1 MTAMKRR
8 RGMALLAGGLAA
20 GMLLAA
26 CGGSDDSASDSAGED
41 TAAEETAAE
50 ETGGDE
56 GADAGADDGDG
67 AMAEGCDAYADYMGN
82 EGTTVNVFTSILPPE
97 QQLFEEAWLQFEECT
112 GIDIVYEGSDQFEA
126 QLPTRIAGGNA
137 PDIAW
142 IPQPGLLAKLVADGG
157 PVAAPAGTEALVDE
171 YWNPAWKQY
180 GTVDGTFYAAPLGSN
195 MKSFVWYSPTL
206 FAENGY
212 EVPTTWDELWAL
224 SDQMVA
230 DGIKPWCGGLES
242 GGATGWPATD
252 WLEQIMLRL
261 YGGDVYDQWVAGEV
275 DFQSPEVEAA
285 MDVLAGWMKNPE
297 YVNGGYGDVQ
307 TIALTPFQDAGA
319 GIVGG
324 ECGML
329 QQASFYANFWA
340 NFDETATVGPNGTA
354 YAFYLPE
361 ISSDVPQ
368 PVVGGGE
375 FVAAFADRPEVQAVQ
390 TYMASPDF
398 HTKKAALGN
407 WVSANSGVPLDT
419 YAADSIDQLSAQ
431 FLTDPSGVFRFD
443 ASDLM
448 PAAVGAGEEW
458 VQMTAWFAEDK
469 PTAEVLADID
479 AAWPAS

>member
-1 MTAMKRR
+1 MTAIKRR
-8 RGMALLAGGLAA
+8 RGMTLLAGGLAA

-26 CGGSDDSASDSAGED
+26 CGGSDDSASETTAEE

-50 ETGGDE
+50 ETGGEEATD
-56 GADAGADDGDG
+56 GGDMAAGC
-67 AMAEGCDAYADYMGN
+67 EAYADYMGN
-82 EGTTVNVFTSILPPE
+82 EGTSVNVFTSILPPE
-97 QQLFEEAWLQFEECT
+97 QQLFEEAWAQFEECT

-137 PDIAW
+137 PDIAF
-142 IPQPGLLAKLVADGG
+142 IPQPGLLAKLVSDGG
-157 PVAAPAGTEALVDE
+157 PVAAPASTAALVDE

-195 MKSFVWYSPTL
+195 MKSFVWYNPQT
-206 FAENGY
+206 FAANGY
-212 EVPTTWDELWAL
+212 TIPTTWDELWAL

-252 WLEQIMLRL
+252 WLEQVMLRL
-261 YGGDVYDQWVAGEV
+261 YGGEVYDQWVNHEV
-275 DFQSPEVEAA
+275 TFQSPEVEAA
-285 MDVLAGWMKNPE
+285 MDVIAGWMKNPE

-319 GIVGG
+319 GIAAGN

-329 QQASFYANFWA
+329 QQASFYANFWQ
-340 NFDETATVGPNGTA
+340 NFDESAVVGPEGTA
-354 YAFYLPE
+354 YAFFLPQ
-361 ISSDVPQ
+361 ISDEFPN

-375 FVAAFADRPEVQAVQ
+375 FVTAFSDRPEVQAVQ
-390 TYMASPDF
+390 TYLASPDF
-398 HTKKAALGN
+398 HTNKAALGN
-407 WVSANSGVPLDT
+407 WVSANGGVPLDT
-419 YAADSIDQLSAQ
+419 YAAGSIDQLSAE
-431 FLTDPSGVFRFD
+431 FLTNPNGIFRFD

-448 PAAVGAGEEW
+448 PAAVGAGAMWTE
-458 VQMTAWFAEDK
+458 MTAWFAEDK
-469 PTAEVLADID
+469 PTSEVLADID